1 MANAVEKVNSIAI
14 ASIEAINGIT
24 DANLQA
30 LNGEEFV
37 SAFGGITWST
47 DDVFPAS
54 TRQTQNAGVI
64 GAKLNSDTQGGTGST
79 QYRSY
84 EHDGSSWAS
93 GVATGGDRRTSGVG
107 GGTQGA
113 AVMFGGSG
121 ATDDFNTTEEYNG
134 TSWSSAN
141 NMVQGHAYCMGG
153 GSSQTAQICSG
164 GSSYNPTVRNL
175 TMTQT
180 YNGTNWSN
188 EGVAS
193 HGAGAGTNGEAAGGG
208 LDAFL
213 MASGSREDPPNS
225 NQNLISQLFNQSAGT
240 WTTKATVNTHSW
252 YNGSSTDGTRVY
264 RVAGMSGAT
273 VESWEDNT
281 WTNQS
286 SLPASIAMG
295 GLGTGGIAAD
305 GGATSVSG
313 RDNDNAENN
322 VNTYYTAAAS

>member
-1 MANAVEKVNSIAI
+1 MANNVEKVNGIAI
-14 ASIEAINGIT
+14 ADIEKINGIT

-30 LNGEEFV
+30 LNSEEFTA
-37 SAFGGITWST
+37 AFGGITWST

-54 TRQTQNAGVI
+54 TRQTINHGII
-64 GAKLNSDTQGGTGST
+64 GAKLNSDTQSDTSGTVD
-79 QYRSY
+79 RSY

-93 GVATGGDRRTSGVG
+93 GVATGGTLRTSGTG

-113 AVMFGGSG
+113 AVMFGGWTGS
-121 ATDDFNTTEEYNG
+121 DDSNSTEEYNG

-141 NMVQGHAYCMGG
+141 NMVQGAAYCMGG
-153 GSSQTAQICSG
+153 GTSQTAQICSG

-180 YNGTNWSN
+180 YDGTNWSN
-188 EGVAS
+188 ESVAS

-286 SLPASIAMG
+286 DLPASRAMG
-295 GLGTGGIAAD
+295 GLGTGGTAAD
-305 GGATSVSG
+305 GGATHVAG
-313 RDNDNAENN
+313 RNNADDSN